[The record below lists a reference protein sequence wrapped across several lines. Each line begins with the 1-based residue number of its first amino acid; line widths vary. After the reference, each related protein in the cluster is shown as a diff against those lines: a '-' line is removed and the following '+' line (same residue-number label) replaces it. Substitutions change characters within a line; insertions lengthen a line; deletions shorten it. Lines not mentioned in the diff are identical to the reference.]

1 MGAQVS
7 QAAATRTI
15 LGPMELR
22 TPLIAASG
30 TVGSVWEWASVADV
44 TAYGAAVAKSV
55 SPTPWDGRKAPRV
68 APTET
73 GMLNGIGI
81 QNPGIDAWSESM
93 RPRIPSLDVPV
104 WGSAVARDV
113 DGFALV
119 AKGLEA
125 SGAAAIEVNLSCP
138 NLEDGEMF
146 SFDSARSRDVL
157 EALSSSATIPVG
169 AKLSPNTPDIV
180 DVAATC
186 HSAGADFVV
195 LTNTAFGFG
204 ISLADRRPLLSGG
217 VGGYSGP
224 GLKPISLRCVYE
236 LSRAAPEIPVVGC
249 GGVSTG
255 RDIVEYLMTGASAVQ
270 AGTVHLAEPRA
281 GKRLIRELRREMKRL
296 RVRSVS
302 ELVGTVGEW

>member
-1 MGAQVS
+1 MSAQPGRPP
-7 QAAATRTI
+7 ATQTVV
-15 LGPMELR
+15 GPMELR

-44 TAYGAAVAKSV
+44 SVYGAAVAKSV
-55 SPTPWDGRKAPRV
+55 SPTPWEGRDAPRV

-81 QNPGIDAWSESM
+81 QNPGIEAWTGDM
-93 RPRIPSLDVPV
+93 KPRIPSLDVPI
-104 WGSAVARDV
+104 WGSAVAQDV

-125 SGAAAIEVNLSCP
+125 SGVEAIEVNLSCP

-146 SFDSARSRDVL
+146 SFDAGRSRDVL
-157 EALSSSATIPVG
+157 EAVSSSTAIPVG

-180 DVAATC
+180 GVAATC

-204 ISLADRRPLLSGG
+204 LSIADGRPLLSGG

-236 LSRAAPEIPVVGC
+236 VSRAAPEIPIVGC

-270 AGTVHLAEPRA
+270 AGTLHLAEPRA
-281 GKRLIRELRREMKRL
+281 GKRLLRELRREMNRL
-296 RVRSVS
+296 GVQSVG